1 MSLSG
6 KKIFLDPGH
15 GGKDPGAVGPNGS
28 KESDVTLSVSKLLKD
43 KLERMG
49 ATIFMS
55 RDSDEYV
62 SISRVSMAN
71 SSKANIF
78 VSVHCNAYND
88 TAKGVETLYHQTS
101 SAGKKL
107 AGLIQSEL
115 VSSTNSVDRG
125 IKADKSLSRFP
136 NGLPVL
142 RDTVMPA
149 VLVELEFISNPTYEK
164 ILTNPRWQ
172 EIYADAMSKVS
183 CLISKKDKKS

>member
-62 SISRVSMAN
+62 AISRRVSMAN

-78 VSVHCNAYND
+78 VSVHCNAYSD
-88 TAKGVETLYHQTS
+88 TAKGIETLYHQTS

-107 AGLIQSEL
+107 ASLIQSEL
-115 VSSTNSVDRG
+115 VSSTNSVTEESRP
-125 IKADKSLSRFP
+125 INLYPRFP
-136 NGLPVL
+136 KGIPIQRHN
-142 RDTVMPA
+142 A
-149 VLVELEFISNPTYEK
+149 SS
-164 ILTNPRWQ
+164 
-172 EIYADAMSKVS
+172 AS
-183 CLISKKDKKS
+183 

>member
-55 RDSDEYV
+55 RDSDEDV
-62 SISRVSMAN
+62 SISRRVSMAN

-172 EIYADAMSKVS
+172 EVFADAIVQGILSYF
-183 CLISKKDKKS
+183 

>member
-43 KLERMG
+43 KLERIG

-62 SISRVSMAN
+62 SISRRVSMAN

-88 TAKGVETLYHQTS
+88 TAKGVETLYYQTS

-172 EIYADAMSKVS
+172 EIYADAIVQGILSYF
-183 CLISKKDKKS
+183 